1 MSRRDE
7 PPVKPHRGHLLD
19 ARLHLLDRQLLDA
32 EGDPV
37 GIVDDLELDGVEP
50 DRDIDANAP
59 APQVTALLS
68 GHVLATR
75 IFGGAPPRSRL
86 QEIPWKLVSSV
97 GVTVRLRPTDMSFD
111 VRWVERWLRDH
122 IVAHIPGGR
131 HAAQ

>member
-1 MSRRDE
+1 MSRRDDL
-7 PPVKPHRGHLLD
+7 PVKPHRGHLLD

-59 APQVTALLS
+59 ALLS
-68 GHVLATR
+68 GQVLATR

-97 GVTVRLRPTDMSFD
+97 GVTVRLRPTDRSFD